1 MLCSKQ
7 CTLNLLLDRGNAFH
21 YLKMSE
27 KSFKETFG
35 EHDMESLFGLYDTE
49 RLLSHS
55 CLGHTK

>member
-7 CTLNLLLDRGNAFH
+7 CALNCLLERGDALH

-27 KSFKETFG
+27 KSFKGTLG
-35 EHDMESLFGLYDTE
+35 EPDVDSVFGLCDTE